1 MGLGNRPDVF
11 IVPMGLGNEP
21 HVCIVQFAAQEPY
34 IQYKWLST
42 KYLES
47 RDVMIQN

>member
-34 IQYKWLST
+34 IQYST
-42 KYLES
+42 S
-47 RDVMIQN
+47 G